1 MLRKISSYYS
11 IYIVIFNLIIVIVA
25 NNIDSIITFIDKFSF
40 IQLILSTIIIE
51 STFGIIVFF
60 IQKKVLEKNIRI
72 WYFNFI
78 KRHFQ
83 TSSLRDVPAAII
95 RRPRARQAIMTIAAI
110 FGWGYVRFNV
120 QPRFLTDAF
129 GTAMYSF
136 PVEVSVLVMGVA
148 WWFTWPEYALMRMV
162 GMSLICG
169 ELIPHSYAVEIRE
182 MPASFGYFLLVWMV
196 ACYLL
201 GHAVNGV
208 VRRVRTLFDGQIS
221 YPGADRMNNDGRGGG
236 AHAA

>member
-1 MLRKISSYYS
+1 MSRKISSYYS
-11 IYIVIFNLIIVIVA
+11 IYILIFNLIIVIVA
-25 NNIDSIITFIDKFSF
+25 NNLDSIITFIDKFSF
-40 IQLILSTIIIE
+40 IQLIMSTLIIE
-51 STFGIIVFF
+51 TTFGIILFL
-60 IQKKVLEKNIRI
+60 IKKKVLEKNIRI

-83 TSSLRDVPAAII
+83 TSSLRDVAETVI
-95 RRPRARQAIMTIAAI
+95 RRPRARQAIMTIVAI

-120 QPRFLTDAF
+120 HPLFLTDAF

-148 WWFTWPEYALMRMV
+148 WWFAWPEYALMRMV

-208 VRRVRTLFDGQIS
+208 VRRVRTLFDGRIS
-221 YPGADRMNNDGRGGG
+221 HPRAAHMKNDDLSSG